1 MDKMHEMMINQGAQ
15 MGGHAM
21 SSLGKGAA
29 LSAAGYVAGRGL
41 LRGLLLHPL
50 VMLGVGAAAGYYGYK
65 YRKEIVAAV
74 SKAGDAGKDFILT
87 QKEKLSDLVE
97 EAKEKE
103 EDESKA

>member
-1 MDKMHEMMINQGAQ
+1 
-15 MGGHAM
+15 
-21 SSLGKGAA
+21 
-29 LSAAGYVAGRGL
+29 
-41 LRGLLLHPL
+41 
-50 VMLGVGAAAGYYGYK
+50 
-65 YRKEIVAAV
+65 VAAV